1 MGRDR
6 IITELQTRWRGMYAA
21 LERGEDVAPAR
32 GLRAEG
38 MMEAAVLAGAA
49 SPQELD
55 RLLEDCCR
63 ECTGRSLAAT
73 LGDDWRQFHPFPELP
88 LWMRRAPVYPSTAD

>member
-1 MGRDR
+1 MER
-6 IITELQTRWRGMYAA
+6 IIAELQSRWEDMYCA

-38 MMEAAVLAGAA
+38 MMEAAVLAGIATPA
-49 SPQELD
+49 ELD

-63 ECTGRSLAAT
+63 RCTGRTLAES
-73 LGDDWRQFHPFPELP
+73 LGDDWRRFHPFPELP
-88 LWMRRAPVYPSTAD
+88 LWMRRAPVYPSTAN